1 MDIEITGIV
10 GRTRTIP
17 ERAVVA
23 LGETVRW
30 IVRAGGIGAK
40 SIEWQVYFRQGSPF
54 KEHSWKM
61 KTEGKSEN
69 DDAAHAG
76 VIDAGETQQPGEYKY
91 GVRAVDTS
99 TNQELSDDD
108 PFLIV
113 QSR

>member
-10 GRTRTIP
+10 GRTRTVP

-30 IVRAGGIGAK
+30 IVRAAGNGVK

-54 KEHSWKM
+54 KERSLKM
-61 KTEGKSEN
+61 TTEAGSEN
-69 DDAAHAG
+69 GQAPHAG
-76 VIDAGETQQPGEYKY
+76 VIDAGEAQQPGEYKY
-91 GVRAVDTS
+91 GVRAVDASTS
-99 TNQELSDDD
+99 KELGDDD